1 MSAAPDEFTDPPPAM
16 NGVRQ
21 LVDEAVRLRRA
32 LVRRTGLTD
41 TELDTLEHLIDGVST
56 PSELA
61 RRLEVSTAAS
71 TGIVDRLERRGHVE
85 RRPHPTDRRRLE
97 VHVTAEGRAELLR
110 HLAPGLRALAELDAG
125 LTPAERTVVVR
136 YLSGVRDVFAREAAR
151 SPAGGNQDR

>member
-1 MSAAPDEFTDPPPAM
+1 MDEFTDPPPAM
-16 NGVRQ
+16 SAVRQ
-21 LVDEAVRLRRA
+21 LVDEAVRLRRT
-32 LVRRTGLTD
+32 LTRRTGLSE

-97 VHVTAEGRAELLR
+97 VHVTAGGRAELLR
-110 HLAPGLRALAELDAG
+110 QLSPGLRSLADLEADLTAPELA
-125 LTPAERTVVVR
+125 VVVR
-136 YLSGVRDVFAREAAR
+136 YLEGVRDVFAREATR
-151 SPAGGNQDR
+151 SPAGGNQDP